1 MDQPIGIGRPTVG
14 ERVQAALVVLV
25 TNAIPIYGVVRLHWS
40 VANVFV
46 LFWVENLLVAAF
58 TCLRIAV
65 HRALTHKRGHWR
77 SGQLA
82 ASSSDHVGRGASL
95 LGDYARI
102 AFVFTLAH
110 GIFVLAIAFLL
121 AHNRPGEPNWHFS
134 WTALRQGVLL
144 LSGTLAAGFLAD
156 LPGMRARPFAWIR
169 LLVQQR
175 MGRVLILHLAIIF
188 GMMAMAAT
196 DSALGLLFVLV
207 GLKTAW
213 ELATLRAP
221 APMPDQPPAWALR
234 LGARFGKDKGGA
246 EAFARE
252 WKRDA
257 DASRRRAAEDEETMP
272 GRAGR
277 AA

>member
-1 MDQPIGIGRPTVG
+1 MDQPVGSPTRG
-14 ERVQAALVVLV
+14 EGVQAALVVLV

-46 LFWVENLLVAAF
+46 LFWIENLLVAAF

-65 HRALTHKRGHWR
+65 HRALTRKRGHWR

-82 ASSSDHVGRGASL
+82 ASSSDTVGRGASL

-110 GIFVLAIAFLL
+110 GVFVLAITAIL
-121 AHNRPGEPNWHFS
+121 AHNQAGEPNWHFS
-134 WTALRQGVLL
+134 WSAFRQGVLL
-144 LSGTLAAGFLAD
+144 LVGVLATGFLAD
-156 LPGMRARPFAWIR
+156 LPGMRGRPFAWLR
-169 LLVQQR
+169 FAVQQR

-196 DSALGLLFVLV
+196 DSALGPLFVLV

-213 ELATLRAP
+213 ELATPRAP

-234 LGARFGKDKGGA
+234 IGARFGKDKGGA
-246 EAFARE
+246 EGFARE

-257 DASRRRAAEDEETMP
+257 AASRRRAAEDEETMP
-272 GRAGR
+272 GGAGR
-277 AA
+277 PA